1 LLCIISNIDGF
12 QLPISRDRLTAKVA
26 AGSTPEGER
35 QVLNTT
41 IMLFLLQDGI
51 TNGAIYALLGLAL
64 VLVFA
69 VTRVILIPQGE
80 FVTYGAL
87 SYAMLAT
94 GQVPG
99 TARLAV
105 AMGVVAFGL
114 DLFAARKALRLK
126 KVARA
131 FAVNIVFPGAILALA
146 YGLAGPKTPVAV
158 NIVLALLIVAAIGL
172 FLYRIA
178 FQPLAHTSVLVLLI
192 ASVGCHLALQGLGL
206 VFFGAEGLRGP
217 PISSAALTIGPL
229 RFTGQSIAVYVLT
242 IAFIVGLWLFFGF
255 TLMGKALRATA
266 VNRLGARLVG
276 IRTTLSGQIAFL
288 LASVIGA
295 ISGILIVP
303 ITTLY
308 YDTGFLIGLKGFIA
322 AIIGGLVSYP
332 LTAIA
337 ALVVGCVEA
346 FSSFY
351 ASNFKEVIVFT
362 LILPVLVLRSL
373 AAPAVEE
380 EKD

>member
-1 LLCIISNIDGF
+1 
-12 QLPISRDRLTAKVA
+12 
-26 AGSTPEGER
+26 
-35 QVLNTT
+35 
-41 IMLFLLQDGI
+41 MLFLLQDGI

-87 SYAMLAT
+87 TYASLAS
-94 GQVPG
+94 GQMPG

-105 AMGVVAFGL
+105 AMGIVAFAF
-114 DLFAARKALRLK
+114 DLLAARRALHLR

-131 FAVNIVFPGAILALA
+131 FAVNIVLPG
-146 YGLAGPKTPVAV
+146 
-158 NIVLALLIVAAIGL
+158 IVLAATSWAAFHHAPIAVDIALSLVIVATIGV

-206 VFFGAEGLRGP
+206 LFFGAEGQRGP
-217 PISSAALTIGPL
+217 TVSDLALMAGPL
-229 RFTGQSIAVYVLT
+229 RFTGQSLAVYGVT
-242 IAFIVGLWLFFGF
+242 AAFIAALWLFFGL
-255 TLMGKALRATA
+255 TLYGKALRATA

-276 IRTTLSGQIAFL
+276 IRTSLSGQIAFL
-288 LASVIGA
+288 LASLIGA
-295 ISGILIVP
+295 LSGILIVP

-337 ALVVGCVEA
+337 ALVVGIVEG

-362 LILPVLVLRSL
+362 LLIPVLLLRSL
-373 AAPAVEE
+373 AAPAIEE

>member
-1 LLCIISNIDGF
+1 
-12 QLPISRDRLTAKVA
+12 
-26 AGSTPEGER
+26 
-35 QVLNTT
+35 LNTT
-41 IMLFLLQDGI
+41 ILLFLLQDGI

-87 SYAMLAT
+87 TYATLSA

-105 AMGVVAFGL
+105 AMGFVAFCL
-114 DLFAARKALRLK
+114 DIVGARKSLNLRRMLRALGVNILLPLAVLALTTWLASRQTPI
-126 KVARA
+126 
-131 FAVNIVFPGAILALA
+131 AVNIALS
-146 YGLAGPKTPVAV
+146 LV
-158 NIVLALLIVAAIGL
+158 IVAAIGL

-178 FQPLAHTSVLVLLI
+178 FQPIAHTSVLVLLI
-192 ASVGCHLALQGLGL
+192 ASVGCHLALQGMGL
-206 VFFGAEGLRGP
+206 VFFGAEGQRGP
-217 PISSAALTIGPL
+217 TISNMVFTVGQL
-229 RFTGQSIAVYVLT
+229 RFTGQNIAVYAIT
-242 IAFIVGLWLFFGF
+242 ITFIVGLWLFFGH
-255 TLMGKALRATA
+255 TLYGKALRATA

-276 IRTTLSGQIAFL
+276 IRTSLSGQLAFL

-332 LTAIA
+332 LTAVA
-337 ALVVGCVEA
+337 ALVVGSVEA

-351 ASNFKEVIVFT
+351 ASNYKEVIVFT

>member
-1 LLCIISNIDGF
+1 
-12 QLPISRDRLTAKVA
+12 
-26 AGSTPEGER
+26 
-35 QVLNTT
+35 
-41 IMLFLLQDGI
+41 MLFLLQDGI

-87 SYAMLAT
+87 TYASLAA
-94 GQVPG
+94 GQMPG
-99 TARLAV
+99 TAKLAL
-105 AMGVVAFGL
+105 AMGIGAFAF
-114 DLFAARKALRLK
+114 DLVARKALHARL
-126 KVARA
+126 VLRA
-131 FAVNIVFPGAILALA
+131 FL
-146 YGLAGPKTPVAV
+146 T
-158 NIVLALLIVAAIGL
+158 NIVLPAIVLAVTLYFAGQKPPAAVCIALSLVIVAMIGL

-192 ASVGCHLALQGLGL
+192 ASVGVHLALQGLGL
-206 VFFGAEGLRGP
+206 LFFGAEGQRGP
-217 PISSAALTIGPL
+217 AVLSGSFTAGAL
-229 RFTGQSIAVYVLT
+229 RFTGQSITVYGIT
-242 IAFIVGLWLFFGF
+242 IAFIVGLWLFFGL
-255 TLMGKALRATA
+255 TLYGKALRATA
-266 VNRLGARLVG
+266 VNRLGARLAG

-295 ISGILIVP
+295 LSGIMIVP

-308 YDTGFLIGLKGFIA
+308 YDSGFLIGLKGFVA

-332 LTAIA
+332 LTAVA
-337 ALVVGCVEA
+337 ALFVGIVEA

-351 ASNFKEVIVFT
+351 ASNYKEVIVFML
-362 LILPVLVLRSL
+362 LIPVLLLRSL

>member
-1 LLCIISNIDGF
+1 
-12 QLPISRDRLTAKVA
+12 
-26 AGSTPEGER
+26 
-35 QVLNTT
+35 
-41 IMLFLLQDGI
+41 MLFLVQDGV

-87 SYAMLAT
+87 TYASLAA
-94 GQVPG
+94 GQMPG
-99 TARLAV
+99 TAKLAL
-105 AMGVVAFGL
+105 ALGIGAFVF
-114 DLFAARKALRLK
+114 DLFVARKALHGRLILRSS
-126 KVARA
+126 VA
-131 FAVNIVFPGAILALA
+131 NIALPA
-146 YGLAGPKTPVAV
+146 
-158 NIVLALLIVAAIGL
+158 IVLALTVYFAAQKPPVAICISLSLVIVAMIGL
-172 FLYRIA
+172 YLYRIA

-192 ASVGCHLALQGLGL
+192 ASVGVHLALQGLGL
-206 VFFGAEGLRGP
+206 LFFGAEGQRGP
-217 PISSAALTIGPL
+217 AVLSGAFTAGAL
-229 RFTGQSIAVYVLT
+229 RFTGQSITVYAIT
-242 IAFIVGLWLFFGF
+242 IAFIIGLWLFFGL
-255 TLMGKALRATA
+255 TLYGKALRATA
-266 VNRLGARLVG
+266 VNRLGARLAG

-295 ISGILIVP
+295 LSGILIVP

-308 YDTGFLIGLKGFIA
+308 YDSGFLIGLKGFVA

-332 LTAIA
+332 LTAVA
-337 ALVVGCVEA
+337 ALVVGIVEA

-351 ASNFKEVIVFT
+351 ASNYKEVIVFML
-362 LILPVLVLRSL
+362 LIPVLLLRSL

>member
-1 LLCIISNIDGF
+1 LLSNISKSGGGLQLLLSDGRM
-12 QLPISRDRLTAKVA
+12 IEVA
-26 AGSTPEGER
+26 VGPACEGER
-35 QVLNTT
+35 PVLNTT

-87 SYAMLAT
+87 TYASLSS
-94 GQVPG
+94 GQMPG

-105 AMGVVAFGL
+105 VMGMVAFGL
-114 DLFAARKALRLK
+114 DLFAGRKALHRRL
-126 KVARA
+126 VGRA
-131 FAVNIVFPGAILALA
+131 FAVNIGLPLVILALTFWFA
-146 YGLAGPKTPVAV
+146 AHRAPIAINVA
-158 NIVLALLIVAAIGL
+158 LSLLIVATIGL

-178 FQPLAHTSVLVLLI
+178 FQPIAHTSVLVLLI
-192 ASVGCHLALQGLGL
+192 ASVGCHLAMQGFGL
-206 VFFGAEGLRGP
+206 LFFGAEGQRGP
-217 PISSAALTIGPL
+217 AVSDVAVTVGPL
-229 RFTGQSIAVYVLT
+229 RFTGQSIAVYVITLAC
-242 IAFIVGLWLFFGF
+242 ILGLWLFFGF
-255 TLMGKALRATA
+255 TSYGKALRATA

-288 LASVIGA
+288 LASLIGA

-332 LTAIA
+332 LTAVA
-337 ALVVGCVEA
+337 ALMVGTVEA

-362 LILPVLVLRSL
+362 LILPVLLLRSL
-373 AAPAVEE
+373 AAPTVEE

>member
-1 LLCIISNIDGF
+1 
-12 QLPISRDRLTAKVA
+12 
-26 AGSTPEGER
+26 
-35 QVLNTT
+35 LNTT

-87 SYAMLAT
+87 TYATLSS

-105 AMGVVAFGL
+105 AMGVVAFGF
-114 DLFAARKALRLK
+114 DLFAGRRSLHLRL
-126 KVARA
+126 VGRA
-131 FAVNIVFPGAILALA
+131 FAINLVLPAAILALTIW
-146 YGLAGPKTPVAV
+146 LAGRHSPAAV
-158 NIVLALLIVAAIGL
+158 NIALSLSIVAAIGL

-178 FQPLAHTSVLVLLI
+178 FQPIAHASVLVLLI
-192 ASVGCHLALQGLGL
+192 ASVGCHLALQGFGL
-206 VFFGAEGLRGP
+206 VFFGAEGQRGP
-217 PISSAALTIGPL
+217 AVSDTAFTLGPL
-229 RFTGQSIAVYVLT
+229 RFTGQSLAVYAITLAL
-242 IAFIVGLWLFFGF
+242 IAGLWLFFGF
-255 TLMGKALRATA
+255 TLTGKALRATA

-276 IRTTLSGQIAFL
+276 IRTALSGQIAFL

-308 YDTGFLIGLKGFIA
+308 YDTGFLIGLKGFVA

-337 ALVVGCVEA
+337 ALLVGTVEA

>member
-1 LLCIISNIDGF
+1 
-12 QLPISRDRLTAKVA
+12 
-26 AGSTPEGER
+26 
-35 QVLNTT
+35 
-41 IMLFLLQDGI
+41 MLFLLQDGI

-87 SYAMLAT
+87 TYAMLSS

-99 TARLAV
+99 TARLAA
-105 AMGVVAFGL
+105 AMGIAAFCL
-114 DLFAARKALRLK
+114 ELFTARRSLHPWL
-126 KVARA
+126 VARA
-131 FAVNIVFPGAILALA
+131 LAIYILVPSGVMALTYWLVGHPHPLPLNIALS
-146 YGLAGPKTPVAV
+146 
-158 NIVLALLIVAAIGL
+158 LLIVGTIGL

-178 FQPLAHTSVLVLLI
+178 FQPIAHTSVLVLLI
-192 ASVGCHLALQGLGL
+192 AAVGSHLALQGFGL
-206 VFFGAEGLRGP
+206 VFFGAEGQRGP
-217 PISSAALTIGPL
+217 ALSNAAFTIDPL
-229 RFTGQSIAVYVLT
+229 RFTGQSIAVYATTLAL
-242 IAFIVGLWLFFGF
+242 IAALWLFFGF
-255 TLMGKALRATA
+255 TLYGKALRATA

-276 IRTTLSGQIAFL
+276 IRTALSGQIAFL

-332 LTAIA
+332 LTAVA
-337 ALVVGCVEA
+337 ALLVGGVEA

-362 LILPVLVLRSL
+362 LIIPVLLLRSL

>member
-1 LLCIISNIDGF
+1 
-12 QLPISRDRLTAKVA
+12 
-26 AGSTPEGER
+26 
-35 QVLNTT
+35 LNST

-87 SYAMLAT
+87 TYASLSS
-94 GQVPG
+94 GQFPG

-105 AMGVVAFGL
+105 AMGLVAFCL
-114 DLFAARKALRLK
+114 DIFAGRKALHGRLI
-126 KVARA
+126 ARA
-131 FAVNIVFPGAILALA
+131 VL
-146 YGLAGPKTPVAV
+146 V
-158 NIVLALLIVAAIGL
+158 NIVLPVAIYALTSWFAVRPGGIAVNIALSLLIVAAIGV

-178 FQPLAHTSVLVLLI
+178 FQPIAHTSVLVLLI
-192 ASVGCHLALQGLGL
+192 ASVGTHLAMQGFGL
-206 VFFGAEGLRGP
+206 VFFGAEGQRGP
-217 PISSAALTIGPL
+217 PISNANFSVGPL
-229 RFTGQSIAVYVLT
+229 RFTGQSIGVYAIT
-242 IAFIVGLWLFFGF
+242 IAFIVALWLFFGL
-255 TLMGKALRATA
+255 TLTGKALRATA
-266 VNRLGARLVG
+266 INRLGARLVG
-276 IRTTLSGQIAFL
+276 IRTTLAGQIAFL
-288 LASVIGA
+288 MAALIGA
-295 ISGILIVP
+295 LSGILIVP

-308 YDTGFLIGLKGFIA
+308 YDTGFLIGLKGFVA

-332 LTAIA
+332 LTAVA
-337 ALVVGCVEA
+337 ALVVGIVES

-351 ASNFKEVIVFT
+351 ASDFKEVIVFF

-373 AAPAVEE
+373 SVPAVEE

>member
-1 LLCIISNIDGF
+1 MN
-12 QLPISRDRLTAKVA
+12 T
-26 AGSTPEGER
+26 TPEGSTKA
-35 QVLNTT
+35 LNTS
-41 IMLFLLQDGI
+41 ILLFLLQDGI

-80 FVTYGAL
+80 FITYGAL
-87 SYAMLAT
+87 TYATLSA

-99 TARLAV
+99 TARLAL
-105 AMGVVAFGL
+105 AMGIVAFGF
-114 DLFAARKALRLK
+114 DLFAARRALHARL
-126 KVARA
+126 VARA
-131 FAVNIVFPGAILALA
+131 LAVDIIFPLAIFGLTVALA
-146 YGLAGPKTPVAV
+146 GRQN
-158 NIVLALLIVAAIGL
+158 NIAINIALALLIVAAIGL

-178 FQPLAHTSVLVLLI
+178 FQPIAHTSVLVLLI
-192 ASVGCHLALQGLGL
+192 ASVGCHLALQGFGL
-206 VFFGAEGLRGP
+206 VFFGAEGQRGP
-217 PISSAALTIGPL
+217 TISNAAATVGQL
-229 RFTGQSIAVYVLT
+229 RFTGQSIAVYATT
-242 IAFIVGLWLFFGF
+242 IAFIIGLWLFFG
-255 TLMGKALRATA
+255 TTVYGKALRATA

-276 IRTTLSGQIAFL
+276 IRTSLSGQIAFL

-303 ITTLY
+303 MTTLY
-308 YDTGFLIGLKGFIA
+308 YDTGFMIGLKGFIA

-332 LTAIA
+332 LTALA
-337 ALVVGCVEA
+337 ALLVGIVEA

>member
-1 LLCIISNIDGF
+1 
-12 QLPISRDRLTAKVA
+12 
-26 AGSTPEGER
+26 
-35 QVLNTT
+35 LNTT

-87 SYAMLAT
+87 TYATLSA

-114 DLFAARKALRLK
+114 DIFAGRRSLHRRLLLRAL
-126 KVARA
+126 
-131 FAVNIVFPGAILALA
+131 
-146 YGLAGPKTPVAV
+146 AV
-158 NIVLALLIVAAIGL
+158 NIVLPLAIFGLTYWLAGQKTIAINIALSLMIVAMIGL

-178 FQPLAHTSVLVLLI
+178 FQPIAHTSVLVLLI
-192 ASVGCHLALQGLGL
+192 ASVGCHLALQGFGL
-206 VFFGAEGLRGP
+206 VFFGAEGQRGP
-217 PISSAALTIGPL
+217 AISDAAFIVGPL
-229 RFTGQSIAVYVLT
+229 RFSGQSIAVYVLT
-242 IAFIVGLWLFFGF
+242 VAFIIGLWLFFGF
-255 TLMGKALRATA
+255 TLTGKALRATA
-266 VNRLGARLVG
+266 INRLGARLVG
-276 IRTTLSGQIAFL
+276 IRTSLSGQIAFL

-337 ALVVGCVEA
+337 ALVVGIVEA

-351 ASNFKEVIVFT
+351 ASNFKEVIVFF

>member
-1 LLCIISNIDGF
+1 
-12 QLPISRDRLTAKVA
+12 
-26 AGSTPEGER
+26 
-35 QVLNTT
+35 
-41 IMLFLLQDGI
+41 MLFLLQDGI

-80 FVTYGAL
+80 FITFGAL
-87 SYAMLAT
+87 TYASLSA
-94 GQVPG
+94 GQMPG
-99 TARLAV
+99 TIKLAV
-105 AMGVVAFGL
+105 AMGVVAFAF
-114 DLFAARKALRLK
+114 DLFTFRKALH
-126 KVARA
+126 ARRVLRSV
-131 FAVNIVFPGAILALA
+131 AVNIVFPLAIWGVMWALGGRPGNIA
-146 YGLAGPKTPVAV
+146 L
-158 NIVLALLIVAAIGL
+158 NIVLSLLIVAAIGL
-172 FLYRIA
+172 YLYRIA
-178 FQPLAHTSVLVLLI
+178 FQPIAHTSVLVLLI
-192 ASVGCHLALQGLGL
+192 ASVGCHLALQGFGL
-206 VFFGAEGLRGP
+206 VFFGAEGQRGP
-217 PISSAALTIGPL
+217 AISSDAITIGAL
-229 RFTGQSIAVYVLT
+229 RFTGQSIAVYGIT
-242 IAFIVGLWLFFGF
+242 IALIIGLWLFFGY
-255 TLMGKALRATA
+255 TLYGKALRATA

-276 IRTTLSGQIAFL
+276 IRTSLSGQIAFL

-332 LTAIA
+332 LTATA
-337 ALVVGCVEA
+337 AILVGCVEA

-351 ASNFKEVIVFT
+351 ASNYKEVIVFT